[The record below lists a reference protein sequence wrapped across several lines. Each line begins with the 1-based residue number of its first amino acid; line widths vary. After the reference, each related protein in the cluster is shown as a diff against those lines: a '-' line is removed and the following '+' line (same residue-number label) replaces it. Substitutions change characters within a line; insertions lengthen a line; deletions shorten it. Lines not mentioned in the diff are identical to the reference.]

1 MLEFKV
7 IGRPQGKE
15 RPRINTFTKR
25 AYTTKKTLEYEEQ
38 VQEAFRLKYGN
49 IEPLEGAIH
58 ALIVAVFEVPKS
70 YSKKRRQEILEK
82 ESLYTHRPDGDNIA
96 KAILDSLNGLA
107 FKDDSQVVCL
117 TVIKIYGE
125 ESEVIVKLDKL

>member
-7 IGRPQGKE
+7 IGRPRGKE
-15 RPRINTFTKR
+15 RPRLGR
-25 AYTTKKTLEYEEQ
+25 YGAYTPKKTKEYEEQ
-38 VQEAFRLKYGN
+38 VQEAFIKEYGN

-58 ALIVAVFEVPKS
+58 ARILAVFEVPKS
-70 YSKKRRQEILEK
+70 YSKKRRQEILEE
-82 ESLYTHRPDGDNIA
+82 ESLYSHKPDGDNIA

-117 TVIKIYGE
+117 TVIKLYGE
-125 ESEVIVKLDKL
+125 ESEVIVQLDKL